1 MKDLDK
7 RLREYKDLHAKIDII
22 DLDIELFKM
31 YGKNTY
37 KLQYFKKVL
46 INESMI
52 IENIINKLTSQENF
66 LLNRIYIDEMTISD
80 IARVLKINR
89 STCYT
94 RKERILTKI
103 KEYLKDN

>member
-1 MKDLDK
+1 MKELDK
-7 RLREYKDLHAKIDII
+7 RLREYKYLHAKIDII

-31 YGKNTY
+31 YGKNTD
-37 KLQYFKKVL
+37 KLQYFKKIL
-46 INESMI
+46 INESLI

-89 STCYT
+89 STCYK
-94 RKERILTKI
+94 RKEAILIKI
-103 KEYLKDN
+103 KEIFDDI